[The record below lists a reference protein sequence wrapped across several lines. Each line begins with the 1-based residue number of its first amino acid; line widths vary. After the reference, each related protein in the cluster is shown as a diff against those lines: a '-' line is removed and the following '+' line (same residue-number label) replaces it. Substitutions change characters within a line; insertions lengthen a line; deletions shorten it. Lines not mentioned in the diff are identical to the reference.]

1 MPSRPC
7 LAAHVLSMATGI
19 PLALIERGGRVTPR
33 RCLCSHIRSLHPGD
47 GKCRIHLRADVT
59 STGWTIGA
67 ASRNRESAATEKE
80 REPLWAAAAQAY
92 AEGTT
97 KPLPRPP
104 TVRPES
110 DYVMRL
116 PGDEPEGVA

>member
-1 MPSRPC
+1 MI
-7 LAAHVLSMATGI
+7 L
-19 PLALIERGGRVTPR
+19 
-33 RCLCSHIRSLHPGD
+33 CLCSDPRSDHPGD
-47 GKCRIHLRADVT
+47 GKCIHLACGCDEYRLDPR
-59 STGWTIGA
+59 
-67 ASRNRESAATEKE
+67 SRIEEPDESAATEKE

-92 AEGTT
+92 AEGRL
-97 KPLPRPP
+97 KPLPRLP